1 MLIVSMR
8 KILYLLSDSAVRSIE
23 CTWFLRKIVAIYFK
37 KYNYEPGFMLHTY
50 NLKGRRVWYEI
61 KINIQSMTS

>member
-1 MLIVSMR
+1 MR

-37 KYNYEPGFMLHTY
+37 KYNYKPGFMLHTY
-50 NLKGRRVWYEI
+50 NLKGRGSYM
-61 KINIQSMTS
+61 KLNINIQLMTS